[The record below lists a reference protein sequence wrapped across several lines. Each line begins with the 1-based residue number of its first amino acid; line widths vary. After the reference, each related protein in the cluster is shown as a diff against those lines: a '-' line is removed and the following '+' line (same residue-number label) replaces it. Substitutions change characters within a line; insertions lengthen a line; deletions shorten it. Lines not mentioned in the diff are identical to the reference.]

1 MNPESLTTLLLLAC
15 TLLTLAAIVRLTPD
29 RPRGAT
35 PESKPNIIDHQ
46 HRRRVLMAY
55 GCFK

>member
-1 MNPESLTTLLLLAC
+1 MNTEALITLFLLASA
-15 TLLTLAAIVRLTPD
+15 LLTLAAIVRLAPA

-35 PESKPNIIDHQ
+35 PETRSDIIDHQ

>member
-1 MNPESLTTLLLLAC
+1 MTINALITLFLLASA
-15 TLLTLAAIVRLTPD
+15 LLTLAAIVRLIPA

-35 PESKPNIIDHQ
+35 PETRSDIIDHQ